1 VLPIVVVVAI
11 GLGSTAV
18 MAGVILALIRSLKVL
33 SGSLAKFR
41 DDVQPLLD
49 EVRKGTEHSQDV
61 LERISS
67 RQLSKRPGGK
77 LRR

>member
-1 VLPIVVVVAI
+1 VLLIVVVVTI
-11 GLGSTAV
+11 GLASTAL
-18 MAGVILALIRSLKVL
+18 MAGIILALIRSLKVL

-49 EVRKGTEHSQDV
+49 DVRKGTEHSQDV
-61 LERISS
+61 LERLSS
-67 RQLSKRPGGK
+67 RQLSKKPGGK